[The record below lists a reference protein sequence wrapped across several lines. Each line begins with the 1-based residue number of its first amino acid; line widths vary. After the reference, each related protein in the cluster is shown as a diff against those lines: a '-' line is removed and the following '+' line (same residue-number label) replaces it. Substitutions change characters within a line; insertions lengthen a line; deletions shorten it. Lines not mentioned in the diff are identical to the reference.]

1 MAQSNRNSAPPAG
14 HHGAAATRCAR
25 SGMLAASRSH
35 CATREKQ
42 CIDSPIPET
51 TVEATSEFEVT
62 TSVDENSGGGGGGGG
77 GGDAMLLLTALAACC
92 NSWRR
97 GA

>member
-1 MAQSNRNSAPPAG
+1 
-14 HHGAAATRCAR
+14 
-25 SGMLAASRSH
+25 MLAASRSL
-35 CATREKQ
+35 CATRDKQ

-62 TSVDENSGGGGGGGG
+62 TSVDEHSGGGGGG
-77 GGDAMLLLTALAACC
+77 GGDAMLLLKALATCC
-92 NSWRR
+92 NNWRR